1 MLHILDNS
9 GLNKYSTYHFIPILL
24 MYRFS
29 ERVKIVAILGAVAL
43 ILAVAHTLVKGVP
56 ADEALAVYPECSDGY
71 DNDVDGQVDYP
82 EDTDCDSPVDQREG
96 ELGHDL
102 FISLSDGLNEVENG
116 ESATYTIALRTNE
129 DDPQLVD
136 VRFFLP
142 ELVSFMT
149 ASESGRREGAAIVWK
164 DVYVQPSYVKNL
176 YVTVQVNQDASDGNI
191 LYSEASA
198 DGERASDT
206 TQVREEEIGIAPL
219 EIFVDDGR
227 IYAEPSEE
235 LHYKIVVKN
244 HFGPDRD
251 FTLYTH
257 IPSFLRFMD
266 ATGGYKRDNRSV
278 EWHDQFIAHG
288 ETVVYD
294 LFGVI
299 ERDAP
304 EFANLR
310 LRVSSDAALGS
321 DTTTVLY
328 EQIPPAALELSI
340 DDGNSTALNGQELT
354 YLIHIRNNQGK
365 LLTGVD
371 VKNGMPVYTEFV
383 SATEGG
389 YWTGKEVH
397 WKDLTVSPFGSRTMQ
412 VTLRVRSDAP
422 LGAQLRHSVRSAGR
436 EAVDVTEVSDR
447 ASSQGAVQQVN
458 SPRLLRKVSDRTEV
472 RPGDTV
478 SYTIYVQNTLEHPV
492 LNVHVEDRMD
502 SRFSTVLNA
511 EHGQMLGD
519 RIVWDIP
526 HLDPGQKWQVTYTVR
541 VNPDVP
547 HGTELANVVTVNG
560 EGMESVS
567 LTHRTYT
574 TRIGVVT
581 ELPKSGAPLDVLFAS
596 FMALFSGFPTLWIR
610 RRSMI
615 I

>member
-1 MLHILDNS
+1 MS
-9 GLNKYSTYHFIPILL
+9 
-24 MYRFS
+24 RFS
-29 ERVKIVAILGAVAL
+29 QRVKIVALLGFIAL

-56 ADEALAVYPECSDGY
+56 ADEALAVFPECSDGY

-96 ELGHDL
+96 EVGKNL

-116 ESATYTIALRTNE
+116 ESSTYTIALRTNE
-129 DDPQLVD
+129 GDPQLVD

-149 ASESGRREGAAIVWK
+149 ASESGRKEGAAIVWK
-164 DVYVQPSYVKNL
+164 DVYVQPGYVKNL
-176 YVTVQVNQDASDGNI
+176 YVTVQVNQDANDGTI
-191 LYSEASA
+191 LYAEASA

-206 TQVREEEIGIAPL
+206 TQVRKEALGIAPL

-227 IYAEPSEE
+227 IYAEPEEE
-235 LHYKIVVKN
+235 LHYRIVVKN
-244 HFGPDRD
+244 DFGPDRD
-251 FTLYTH
+251 FTLYSH
-257 IPSFLRFMD
+257 IPPFLRFLD
-266 ATGGYKRDNRSV
+266 ATGGYRRDNRSV

-288 ETVVYD
+288 ETVIYD

-304 EFANLR
+304 EFSNVR
-310 LRVSSDAALGS
+310 LRVSSNASLGT

-340 DDGNSTALNGQELT
+340 DDGYSSAANGQELT
-354 YLIHIRNNQGK
+354 YNIRIRNNEGK

-371 VKNGMPVYTEFV
+371 VKNGMPIYTEFV

-389 YWTGKEVH
+389 YWTGKEVY
-397 WKDLTVSPFGSRTMQ
+397 WKDLTVSPFGTRTLQ
-412 VTLRVRSDAP
+412 ITLRVRSDAP
-422 LGAQLRHSVRSAGR
+422 LGTQLRHSVRSVGR
-436 EAVDVTEVSDR
+436 EAVDVTEVSTNTSGR
-447 ASSQGAVQQVN
+447 NNTAQAQNSQ
-458 SPRLLRKVSDRTEV
+458 RMLRKVADRTEV

-502 SRFSTVLNA
+502 PSFSTVLNA
-511 EHGQMLGD
+511 EHGQMQGD
-519 RIVWDIP
+519 KIIWDIP
-526 HLDPGQKWQVTYTVR
+526 SLQPGQKWQVTYTVR
-541 VNPDVP
+541 VNSDVP
-547 HGTELANVVTVNG
+547 HGTQLANVVTVNG

-567 LTHRTYT
+567 LTQRTYT

-596 FMALFSGFPTLWIR
+596 FMALFSGFPTMWIR
-610 RRSMI
+610 RRSLMI
-615 I
+615 S